1 MNGVNVVLLPL
12 RIEGSEVSL
21 PIYNVDS
28 GLNRAL
34 VAGEE
39 WILGNLALW
48 ILLDI
53 YHSIL
58 LSRWLGVE
66 VEVHLPLKRLLF
78 PSGRGRIDDLY
89 GAKGSLGLLP
99 VRRFVLLALFL
110 ARGILLKPFDC
121 CAVEWVAGDRRH

>member
-66 VEVHLPLKRLLF
+66 VEVGVVVHLRHRA
-78 PSGRGRIDDLY
+78 G
-89 GAKGSLGLLP
+89 GA
-99 VRRFVLLALFL
+99 
-110 ARGILLKPFDC
+110 
-121 CAVEWVAGDRRH
+121 